1 MIDSG
6 TDGGI
11 VTGMN
16 TQNPKWIATAQTIFY
31 SAATLIIPQIVSALG
46 AGGALS
52 AMLPAWV
59 TNYGIAGAIIVVL
72 NYYDNKINARNL
84 GSTAMFGMI
93 NA

>member
-1 MIDSG
+1 
-6 TDGGI
+6 
-11 VTGMN
+11 MN
-16 TQNPKWIATAQTIFY
+16 TLNPRLIATAQTIFY

-72 NYYDNKINARNL
+72 NYYDNKLSSQKGGAL
-84 GSTAMFGMI
+84 FGTI
-93 NA
+93 A